1 MSKMAESGLTANW
14 ERTMPRMKSRLEVN
28 VHERIEAKTKVC
40 SEIMT
45 SAIFFAVHFIST
57 SISFLCT
64 FLWVSDSAFEGIM
77 SNWASF
83 ALGCKR
89 IMGNMTDFARAS
101 FFLTPA
107 KLGKRGCQLTLI

>member
-45 SAIFFAVHFIST
+45 SAIFFAVHFISNVA
-57 SISFLCT
+57 FL
-64 FLWVSDSAFEGIM
+64 L
-77 SNWASF
+77 N
-83 ALGCKR
+83 
-89 IMGNMTDFARAS
+89 N
-101 FFLTPA
+101 
-107 KLGKRGCQLTLI
+107 